1 MKKAVKVSLIAFVL
15 AVGLLPSG
23 ASAVIFLCGD
33 ICQTWQSCSRQCID
47 DTSGFQIS
55 CGQYGCCTQ
64 IQWNCGGLNAT
75 AMVPQVNATA
85 SDAVCP
91 AGDPRGSAPANPAL
105 PFGME

>member
-55 CGQYGCCTQ
+55 CGQYGCCSQ
-64 IQWNCGGLNAT
+64 IQWNCGGLNA
-75 AMVPQVNATA
+75 AQVNATA

-91 AGDPRGSAPANPAL
+91 AGDLRGLASASPAL
-105 PFGME
+105 PFGLE